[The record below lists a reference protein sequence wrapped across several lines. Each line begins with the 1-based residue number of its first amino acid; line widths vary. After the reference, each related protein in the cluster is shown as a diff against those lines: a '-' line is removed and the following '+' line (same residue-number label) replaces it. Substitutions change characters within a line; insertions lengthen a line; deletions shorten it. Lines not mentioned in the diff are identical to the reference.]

1 MLICDRYATLTK
13 SGEADRLAAQD
24 LSSIQGL
31 NDAEIRDAIEELKRS
46 TAAIEKQSEALRAQ
60 QNAMSALVKSDQR
73 TSQSRA
79 QTNNS
84 QLKKWNAEKG
94 HVGKAV
100 CLIAFCAR
108 NILMRSRLRNCLRAL
123 RINLRIWNSRVR
135 RLRLVLSRLWM
146 VF

>member
-1 MLICDRYATLTK
+1 LLISSRYATLTK

-31 NDAEIRDAIEELKRS
+31 NDAEIQDAIEELKRS

-60 QNAMSALVKSDQR
+60 QNAMSALVKSDLR
-73 TSQSRA
+73 TSQARS

-100 CLIAFCAR
+100 GEIVFCGRHILIG
-108 NILMRSRLRNCLRAL
+108 SRLRNCLRVWH
-123 RINLRIWNSRVR
+123 INLRILNSRARLR
-135 RLRLVLSRLWM
+135 RLV
-146 VF
+146 